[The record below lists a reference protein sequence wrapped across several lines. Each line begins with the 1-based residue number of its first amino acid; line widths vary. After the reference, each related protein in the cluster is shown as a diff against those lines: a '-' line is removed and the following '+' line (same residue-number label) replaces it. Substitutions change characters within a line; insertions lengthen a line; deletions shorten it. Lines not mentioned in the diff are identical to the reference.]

1 MSLREHLY
9 CVENTCGSN
18 VWVHAAAQTLWCM
31 LCPPV
36 NAGLNRKL
44 IREQAGVPGSFIHD
58 MGLHACYWP
67 CALAQESRQVYAK
80 GYDGSKELQ
89 LPYWRSM
96 FVSLIP
102 LHDLNRR
109 LLKAADAGCIR
120 GHTEFTYTS
129 ACLTCLHAQSPS
141 HLLARTRAFSHW
153 HMLMLTHKRAGD
165 LEEAKEVLRLGA
177 DPNVRQAE
185 SKATPLMF
193 AAHEGHVEICLVLVS
208 CLLPHTR
215 PPKHGQPRRLCA
227 SVPSMCHALHASAP
241 SPTCQYAR
249 KTQRLIVS

>member
-109 LLKAADAGCIR
+109 LLKAANNGYTR
-120 GHTEFTYTS
+120 GACGNHIHNRIFNAFAHT
-129 ACLTCLHAQSPS
+129 
-141 HLLARTRAFSHW
+141 
-153 HMLMLTHKRAGD
+153 LTHPPTHSRTHS
-165 LEEAKEVLRLGA
+165 LTHSLTHSPHPL
-177 DPNVRQAE
+177 
-185 SKATPLMF
+185 TPSPPHPLTP
-193 AAHEGHVEICLVLVS
+193 S
-208 CLLPHTR
+208 LPHSLT
-215 PPKHGQPRRLCA
+215 
-227 SVPSMCHALHASAP
+227 PSLPHSLTP
-241 SPTCQYAR
+241 SLTH
-249 KTQRLIVS
+249 